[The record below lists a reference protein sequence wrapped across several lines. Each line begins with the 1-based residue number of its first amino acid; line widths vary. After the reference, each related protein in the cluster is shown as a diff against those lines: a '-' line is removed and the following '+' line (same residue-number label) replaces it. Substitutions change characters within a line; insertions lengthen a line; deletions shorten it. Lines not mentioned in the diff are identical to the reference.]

1 MVVYISVLLSQ
12 FFPPSPAPW
21 ICISNRLPNDADA
34 AHLEHTLRTTGL
46 VSGRK
51 GQTHCRSGWK
61 LILFI
66 RRGTHSQGEVGSE
79 EGIIGS
85 WKPVVPSGRNS
96 LVPSVG
102 QNLMTG
108 VGGQMSTPILVEG
121 CLTVGTLPSGHSDEE
136 SRL

>member
-1 MVVYISVLLSQ
+1 MVYISVLLSQ

-85 WKPVVPSGRNS
+85 WKTVVPSGRNPS
-96 LVPSVG
+96 VPSVEL
-102 QNLMTG
+102 NLMMG